1 MRTKK
6 PKEAPHNEGIRA
18 GIEPKQQAPVFGLPW
33 PLGLGIE
40 ALPKLGLSW
49 VGLYLA
55 IVLKEKPYVTVES
68 LRFCGIQIF
77 LN

>member
-1 MRTKK
+1 MAC
-6 PKEAPHNEGIRA
+6 PG
-18 GIEPKQQAPVFGLPW
+18 PW